1 MVKLSGSCGALPR
14 LRGRGEQ
21 RELARH
27 GLIAVWA
34 QYGFGRRFPPPRAQ
48 PVSAFASPSTLVTTA
63 SQARQRSTR
72 LRLASNVH
80 IDLVLAPVINQWY
93 SVSADLFSV

>member
-34 QYGFGRRFPPPRAQ
+34 QYGFGRRFPPPRA
-48 PVSAFASPSTLVTTA
+48 T
-63 SQARQRSTR
+63 RQRLCLAINSGHDGLASEAALHEVTFGVQRSHRSGARAGHQPMVQR
-72 LRLASNVH
+72 LR
-80 IDLVLAPVINQWY
+80 
-93 SVSADLFSV
+93 